1 MKPART
7 SASGEIDLELEGV
20 AYRLR
25 PSFTAIREIEQ
36 ALDRSILE
44 VAKAA
49 ETGTLKLDEAGII
62 VAACIRAH
70 AKASGDATLATIKP
84 ERAAEEIY
92 AGPGGL
98 LTALRV
104 SLYPL
109 LLGAILGK
117 FTASGEPRP
126 RPTTTS

>member
-1 MKPART
+1 MKPAST
-7 SASGEIDLELEGV
+7 SASGEIDIELEGV

-49 ETGTLKLDEAGII
+49 EMGTLTLDEAGII
-62 VAACIRAH
+62 VAACI
-70 AKASGDATLATIKP
+70 KAQAQATGNHTLATIKP
-84 ERAAEEIY
+84 ARAAEEIY

-98 LTALRV
+98 LTAVRV

-117 FTASGEPRP
+117 YTPAGEPRP
-126 RPTTTS
+126 RTTKTN

>member
-49 ETGTLKLDEAGII
+49 ETGSLTLDDAGII
-62 VAACIRAH
+62 TAACIRAQ
-70 AKASGDATLATIKP
+70 ALAVGDHTLATIKP
-84 ERAAEEIY
+84 ARAAEMIY
-92 AGPGGL
+92 GEPGGL

-117 FTASGEPRP
+117 YTAAGEMKP
-126 RPTTTS
+126 RPTTTR